1 MCTRQTANR
10 HYRHRRGQC
19 KATGSKRATKHKNNQ
34 TQPTADPIVPEQT
47 KVTTSDRNVRRK
59 QSATATAS
67 NSPHTYTQ
75 THAAHDHKR
84 TTSERLRLGRPANGE
99 RKREQLEATMTSK
112 KKKPN
117 RK

>member
-1 MCTRQTANR
+1 MCTRQAANR
-10 HYRHRRGQC
+10 HYRHCRGQC
-19 KATGSKRATKHKNNQ
+19 KATGSKRAIERKNNQ
-34 TQPTADPIVPEQT
+34 TRPTADPIVPEQT

-84 TTSERLRLGRPANGE
+84 TTSERLRLGRPANSE
-99 RKREQLEATMTSK
+99 RRREQLEATMTSK